1 MSTSVKNS
9 PMWAFLS
16 LFINGVLIVAVILLL
31 YRQQKMAASFRD
43 FTTPAGTN
51 LSINSPTSQLQL
63 GKRHQLSYQEWLNVL
78 KKEADIIAQ
87 KRPQDLNIL
96 VGDSLSLWFPTELL
110 PVNQTWLNQGI
121 SGESSS
127 GLLKRLNL
135 FDKTQPESIFVMI
148 GINDLIR
155 GANDGKILENY
166 QQILRY
172 LRKTHPN
179 SQINIQSILPHGG
192 EGATWEGKDK
202 LLAIANSR
210 IQKINQQLEAIAL
223 QEKVRYLDLYP
234 LFATKEGNLRPDLT
248 TDGLHL
254 SRQGYL
260 VWSSALQ
267 IYQEMAITE
276 ENPQDGQQKIPSNQ
290 GQ

>member
-1 MSTSVKNS
+1 
-9 PMWAFLS
+9 MWAFLS
-16 LFINGVLIVAVILLL
+16 LFINGVLVVAVILLL
-31 YRQQKMAASFRD
+31 YRQQKMAAFFRD
-43 FTTPAGTN
+43 FTVPAGAN
-51 LSINSPTSQLQL
+51 LSLNSPTSQPEL
-63 GKRHQLSYQEWLNVL
+63 GKRHQLSYKGWLNVL
-78 KKEADIIAQ
+78 QKEADIVTQ
-87 KRPQDLNIL
+87 KPPQHLNIL
-96 VGDSLSLWFPTELL
+96 VGDSLSLWFPNELL
-110 PVNQTWLNQGI
+110 PANQNWLNQGI
-121 SGESSS
+121 SGESSG

-135 FDKTQPESIFVMI
+135 FDKTQPKSIFVMI

-155 GANDGKILENY
+155 GVDDATVLENY
-166 QQILRY
+166 RQILRY

-179 SQINIQSILPHGG
+179 SQINTQSILPHGG
-192 EGATWEGKDK
+192 ESATWEGKDK

-210 IQKINQQLEAIAL
+210 IQKINQQLQAIAL

-234 LFATKEGNLRPDLT
+234 LFATKEGNLRPDFT

-267 IYQEMAITE
+267 IYQEMALTE
-276 ENPQDGQQKIPSNQ
+276 KNPEDAPKKTPSEQ

>member
-1 MSTSVKNS
+1 
-9 PMWAFLS
+9 MWAFLS